1 MKIFARP
8 LVLLLCLLHA
18 WPAEARA
25 RHDEL
30 VRLATLDWP
39 PYNSADLPGG
49 GLNTAL
55 VRQALANAG
64 YRLEVVTM
72 PWPRAMAAG
81 RLDPQLDGYFPV
93 YLSPQVRKQCYLSM
107 SAGDSPLVLAKR
119 KNLLPEPR
127 TLDELSHY
135 VVGVVNGYNNT
146 EDFDLRVRQ
155 GTQPIDRADSDS
167 ANLLKLAGGRV
178 DLIIID
184 RNVMQWLLP
193 HTPKLQP
200 YAASLVAQEPP
211 IMHQGLYLCFKR
223 TLHGQKLADGFDRG
237 IRQINVP
244 AFSRDYLSNLPAH

>member
-1 MKIFARP
+1 MMTSARR
-8 LVLLLCLLHA
+8 LVVLLCLFQV
-18 WPAEARA
+18 WPAVARA

-39 PYNSADLPGG
+39 PYNSAALPGG

-72 PWPRAMAAG
+72 PWTRAMASG
-81 RLDPQLDGYFPV
+81 RLDPKFDGYFPV
-93 YLSPQVRKQCYLSM
+93 YLSPQVRQQCYLSM
-107 SAGDSPLVLAKR
+107 SAGDSPVVLAKR
-119 KNLLPEPR
+119 KNLLPAPR

-135 VVGVVNGYNNT
+135 VVGVVNGYDNT
-146 EDFDLRVRQ
+146 EAFDLRVRQ
-155 GTQPIDRADSDS
+155 GAQPVDRADSDS
-167 ANLLKLAGGRV
+167 ANLLKLASGRV

-193 HTPKLQP
+193 RSPKLQP

-211 IMHQGLYLCFKR
+211 IAHQGLYLCFKR

-237 IRQINVP
+237 ILQMNIP
-244 AFSRDYLSNLPAH
+244 AFSRDYLSTLPLH